1 MKKYEELKK
10 IYPEDISLQQF
21 YQICKIAKR
30 SAAYL
35 LQHQIVPC
43 IDNGKGTWRYK
54 IKIDDVIIYLR
65 TRDKKGSMIP
75 RGALTTKKRKQI
87 DLFCYPAIL
96 REKKEQFIK
105 YLNIRYDEFPDA
117 LTVEYAIKITG
128 VSGET
133 IRRRIS
139 DGSLEAICLNRCSFI
154 AKEDLYEFMLGEKF
168 MRDYCNYPHIQE
180 IISSFEKWL
189 DKI

>member
-1 MKKYEELKK
+1 MEVAMKKYEELKK
-10 IYPEDISLQQF
+10 IYPEYISLQQF

-75 RGALTTKKRKQI
+75 RGALTTKKKKTNRPF
-87 DLFCYPAIL
+87 LLPCYFT
-96 REKKEQFIK
+96 REK
-105 YLNIRYDEFPDA
+105 R
-117 LTVEYAIKITG
+117 
-128 VSGET
+128 
-133 IRRRIS
+133 
-139 DGSLEAICLNRCSFI
+139 
-154 AKEDLYEFMLGEKF
+154 
-168 MRDYCNYPHIQE
+168 
-180 IISSFEKWL
+180 
-189 DKI
+189 